1 MSSKVLKSA
10 DPAAAGPV
18 PWRVIS
24 GLAQP
29 GTAHGYPPGQGAPR
43 VGKLQAG
50 ATPGEA
56 LAQEAY
62 QRGLVEGEAAARSGV
77 QPILDRLAHS
87 VDALAG
93 LRGRARREAEGD
105 LLRLAIA
112 IARRILHR
120 ELSVDSDAVSGLI
133 KVAIEK
139 LQAQEI
145 HRVRVHPDLEAAVRH
160 AIEGLAAGRSVQV
173 MADRG
178 RLPGDVVFETE
189 RGSLDASVETQLQEI
204 GRGLA
209 DRLRGGA

>member
-1 MSSKVLKSA
+1 MSSKVLKDA

-18 PWRVIS
+18 PWRVIGS
-24 GLAQP
+24 SSPLVADGHHPGRAGSRTGNLA
-29 GTAHGYPPGQGAPR
+29 AA
-43 VGKLQAG
+43 AS
-50 ATPGEA
+50 PGEA
-56 LAQEAY
+56 QKQEAY
-62 QRGLVEGEAAARSGV
+62 QRGLREGEAAAQAAM
-77 QPILDRLAHS
+77 QPVLDRMARS
-87 VDALAG
+87 VDVLAG

-120 ELSVDSDAVSGLI
+120 ELSVDPDAISGLI

-145 HRVRVHPDLEAAVRH
+145 HRVRVHPDLEAAVRR
-160 AIEGLAAGRSVQV
+160 ALESLSAGRSVQV
-173 MADRG
+173 TADRG
-178 RLPGDVVFETE
+178 RLPGDVVFEIE
-189 RGSLDASVETQLQEI
+189 RGSLDASVETQLMEI